1 MILVA
6 ISMLFTIIAL
16 FTPAWQH
23 FNTPDGPSIGIV
35 SHTCGQ
41 FNQETCR
48 TYQGY
53 KRPYEKAVLAFVCL
67 AWIFEA
73 FCLLAA
79 LFALISPTRF
89 DKAFL
94 SLPLLS
100 LMTTI
105 FLLIAFVVYASKYR
119 SEPTILSPDQ
129 GIPLLLGRRELGY
142 SFGLAIVAFILSVFA
157 TTVAFIAW
165 ALYKRRYSHGAT
177 YPAAASHVNVVK
189 TEEVIVTRS

>member
-6 ISMLFTIIAL
+6 IAMLFTIIAL

-35 SHTCGQ
+35 SHTCGV

-53 KRPYEKAVLAFVCL
+53 KRPYEKAVLAFMIL

-73 FCLLAA
+73 FCLLAG
-79 LFALISPTRF
+79 LLALISPTKF
-89 DKAFL
+89 EKAFL

-105 FLLIAFVVYASKYR
+105 FLLIAFVVYASKYQ
-119 SEPTILSPDQ
+119 STTTVIPPNQ
-129 GIPLLLGRRELGY
+129 GGIYGNRELGY

-157 TTVAFIAW
+157 TTLGFIAYS
-165 ALYKRRYSHGAT
+165 LRRRYTTTIAT
-177 YPAAASHVNVVK
+177 YPTATSHVNVVK
-189 TEEVIVTRS
+189 TEEVVVTRS